1 MREAGE
7 RLYTPNELAERGI
20 MSLVMQW
27 QERKSGRLPHYR
39 IGRKVLYSQRH
50 LDSYFAG
57 CERGAESESK
67 DNAT

>member
-1 MREAGE
+1 MAQQEK
-7 RLYTPNELAERGI
+7 LYTPNDVARMGI

-57 CERGAESESK
+57 CERGVESESK
-67 DNAT
+67 DNAA

>member
-1 MREAGE
+1 MEQQE
-7 RLYTPNELAERGI
+7 KLYTPNDIARMGI

-27 QERKSGRLPHYR
+27 QERKMGRLPHYR

-57 CERGAESESK
+57 CERGGE
-67 DNAT
+67 DTHGRNAA

>member
-1 MREAGE
+1 MEQQE
-7 RLYTPNELAERGI
+7 KLYTPNDIARMGI

-39 IGRKVLYSQRH
+39 IGRKILYSQRH

-57 CERGAESESK
+57 CERGREGEQGC
-67 DNAT
+67 NAA